1 MSYDRP
7 NSDSDDGSD
16 STIAWLGSP
25 PSADEIE
32 AELTAAEE
40 NDREPFDGDLAK
52 AEAAG
57 EILEAE
63 VAELSEQNARL
74 SAEVD
79 RKEAQIAAREPF
91 IDVIRDAAKATLS
104 AATGVSESH
113 YEEFDAEELI
123 ETAERL
129 GVMESAVDRTAALA
143 AKRDPPDP
151 HSADPCECGAVSA
164 NQNQADT
171 HADRATA
178 ALGSESSDGDDEL
191 AQAALTLDDV
201 EGLNIDEHSETP
213 PSWYVSEV
221 YHVDLDEFDHGDD
234 LRATVAEKR
243 GSDDV
248 RRRRS
253 RVHRQLRERRAD
265 RVRAEVNAKVAD
277 GEDAESLL
285 ASDSL
290 SRSYESPDDLA
301 RASLGGQDTAT
312 LSELDAGPA
321 EYVKRVYGL
330 SPADF
335 GGEQALAEAI
345 TEADDEHAED
355 ERRALLSE
363 HRERQNAEL
372 RADLAAQLEPEDD
385 ENSDDDPPAPA
396 T

>member
-7 NSDSDDGSD
+7 NSDDGSD
-16 STIAWLGSP
+16 STTAWLGSP
-25 PSADEIE
+25 PSAEEIE

-40 NDREPFDGDLAK
+40 NDREPFDGNLAK

-57 EILEAE
+57 EILDAE

-74 SAEVD
+74 SA
-79 RKEAQIAAREPF
+79 QIEAREPF
-91 IDVIRDAAKATLS
+91 IHAIRDAAKATLS

-113 YEEFDAEELI
+113 YEELDAKELI

-143 AKRDPPDP
+143 AQRDLPDP

-191 AQAALTLDDV
+191 ARAALTLDDV

-221 YHVDLDEFDHGDD
+221 YDVDLDEFDHGDD
-234 LRATVAEKR
+234 LRATVAEKK

-248 RRRRS
+248 QRRRS
-253 RVHRQLRERRAD
+253 RVHRKLREHHAD
-265 RVRAEVNAKVAD
+265 RVRAEVSAKVAD

-285 ASDSL
+285 ASERL
-290 SRSYESPDDLA
+290 SHSYESPDDLA
-301 RASLGGQDTAT
+301 RASLAGQDTAT
-312 LSELDAGPA
+312 LSELDADPA
-321 EYVKRVYGL
+321 EYVRRVYGL

-335 GGEQALAEAI
+335 DGEQALAEAI
-345 TEADDEHAED
+345 IEADDEDAED

-363 HRERQNAEL
+363 HRDRQDAEL
-372 RADLAAQLEPEDD
+372 RANLAEQLDVDEADED
-385 ENSDDDPPAPA
+385 SDDDPPAPA
-396 T
+396 A